1 MAETIAT
8 GMSQRDRFHAV
19 TASFL
24 GWTLDAF
31 DFFVVVFLYDV
42 LAAEFHVS
50 KTLIVAYGHS
60 HARDPS
66 LGGFDLRIGGRS
78 LRTPHS
84 ADGRCDFLFHRGSAL
99 RIFREF
105 HHVPGAANFVRNWDG
120 RRMGRRCF
128 TGDGKRA
135 ASLARESF
143 RASCKVDIP
152 SDTCWLRSRL
162 V

>member
-1 MAETIAT
+1 MAETVAT
-8 GMSQRDRFHAV
+8 GMSQSDRFHAV

-50 KTLIVAYGHS
+50 KTLIVATVT
-60 HARDPS
+60 ATLATRP
-66 LGGFDLRIGGRS
+66 LGALIFGSGGRS

-84 ADGRCDFLFHRGSAL
+84 ADGRRDLLFHRGSAL
-99 RIFREF
+99 RILREF

-120 RRMGRRCF
+120 RRMGRRGF

-135 ASLARESF
+135 AFACGESF
-143 RASCKVDIP
+143 RASCKVDIR
-152 SDTCWLRSRL
+152 SDICWLRSRRG
-162 V
+162 